1 VISLTA
7 DLKKEILDGFQIVQM
22 FRNHVNL
29 SYNTKEAFSAATL
42 QGEET
47 PTDGQSSNRDQKY
60 VNSCGKHPVD

>member
-29 SYNTKEAFSAATL
+29 NYNTKEAFSAATL

-47 PTDGQSSNRDQKY
+47 PADG
-60 VNSCGKHPVD
+60 